1 MDNDELYLTNAN
13 FFSLNNKVQA
23 PKNNFNGRVFLT
35 DDTNDGQQF
44 ELYKDSTKPHYLGNR
59 VSNMLETTPVSN
71 LFFSKENVDRIQ
83 LLLKQEVINR
93 TNVDNDPILN
103 GYKPIII
110 KRQNDTELGIIMRSI
125 YLQYS
130 KNLSSNIEQQVNE
143 LNNIVIY
150 DSVPKIITSI
160 KQKIKYYYDIQN
172 NPVPLDYGMNTSTK
186 GENYGDISE
195 LLMGES
201 SGTFDLF

>member
-1 MDNDELYLTNAN
+1 MDDELYLTNAN

-35 DDTNDGQQF
+35 DDRTDGTQF

-59 VSNMLETTPVSN
+59 VQNMLENTPVSN
-71 LFFSKENVDRIQ
+71 LFFSRENVDRIQ
-83 LLLKQEVINR
+83 LLLKQEVINI
-93 TNVDNDPILN
+93 TNADTDPILN

-130 KNLSSNIEQQVNE
+130 KNLPSNIEQQVNE
-143 LNNIVIY
+143 LNTIVIY

-172 NPVPLDYGMNTSTK
+172 NPVPLDYGMNTSIK
-186 GENYGDISE
+186 GDTTGDISE